1 MADIISLGDKQKLAK
16 EKEAAIIRKRK
27 ILAVQ
32 KIFQCTQCPFKCKK
46 CGTQINPDRHLEDSE
61 DNDSDLKMPY
71 VFCESCTEE
80 YIDYVERMEG
90 EGDPECYWHNDE
102 WLDLW
107 ETWIEY
113 QGTVDRYLKSE
124 EFVQLLQELKQPIH
138 DE

>member
-1 MADIISLGDKQKLAK
+1 MADIISLGDKQKQVK

-46 CGTQINPDRHLEDSE
+46 CGTQINPDRHLEESE
-61 DNDSDLKMPY
+61 DKEKRQY

-80 YIDYVERMEG
+80 YIDYVERLSG
-90 EGDPECYWHNDE
+90 GDPECYWHNDD

-107 ETWIEY
+107 EKWIEY
-113 QGTVDRYLKSE
+113 QETVDRYLKSE
-124 EFVQLLQELKQPIH
+124 EFVQLLQELKQPIY

>member
-1 MADIISLGDKQKLAK
+1 MADIISLGDKQKQVK

-46 CGTQINPDRHLEDSE
+46 CGTQINPDRHLEESE
-61 DNDSDLKMPY
+61 DKEKRQY

-80 YIDYVERMEG
+80 YIDYVERLG
-90 EGDPECYWHNDE
+90 GGGDPECYWHNDD

-107 ETWIEY
+107 EKWIEY
-113 QGTVDRYLKSE
+113 QETVDRYLKSE
-124 EFVQLLQELKQPIH
+124 EFVQLLQELKQPIY
-138 DE
+138 E